1 MGELCIVEHRGP
13 VALVTLNRPDRLNA
27 LDASLMDELREL
39 WPALDA
45 EPGLRCVV
53 LTGAGRGFCAGADRS
68 LLASDRSSAPQ
79 SVAEELSFLPG
90 SQLRVPVIAAIN
102 GPCAGGGLHFVA
114 DADIVIAATSAT
126 FSDPHVSVGHVSALE
141 PAALS
146 LRVRMGDLAR
156 MVLLGAAHTIDAE
169 SALSCG
175 LVSEVVADDA
185 LVPRALE
192 LAAQISAASPQ
203 AVAVSRRLLRDL
215 QHSLVGPAME
225 RGWAEI
231 RRHWDHPDALEG
243 PSAAIERRAPVWS
256 SSDSPQK
263 ETDEPATD
271 V

>member
-1 MGELCIVEHRGP
+1 MAELCIVEWHGP

-27 LDASLMDELREL
+27 LDAPLMDELRAL

-45 EPGLRCVV
+45 EPDLRCVV

-79 SVAEELSFLPG
+79 AVTDELSFLPG
-90 SQLRVPVIAAIN
+90 AQLRVPVIAAVN

-114 DADIVIAATSAT
+114 DADIAIAAASAT
-126 FSDPHVSVGHVSALE
+126 FTDPHVSVGHVSALE
-141 PAALS
+141 PATLA

-156 MVLLGAAHTIDAE
+156 MVLLGAAQTLDAQA
-169 SALSCG
+169 ALSAG
-175 LVSEVVADDA
+175 LVSEVTSDDA

-192 LAAQISAASPQ
+192 LAGQISAASPR
-203 AVAVSRRLLRDL
+203 AVQVSRRLLRDL
-215 QHSLVGPAME
+215 QEALIGSALE

-243 PSAAIERRAPVWS
+243 PSAALERRAPLWS
-256 SSDSPQK
+256 TTDSPQ
-263 ETDEPATD
+263 EGTDEPATD
-271 V
+271 A